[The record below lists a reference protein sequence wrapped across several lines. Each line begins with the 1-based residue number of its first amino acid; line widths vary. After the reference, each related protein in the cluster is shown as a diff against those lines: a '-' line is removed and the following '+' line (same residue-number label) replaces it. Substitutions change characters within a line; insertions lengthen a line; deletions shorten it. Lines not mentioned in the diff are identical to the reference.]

1 LAFLCSDDEDPKRD
15 VATVPSTENITA
27 DESPVQEVEPAAKSP
42 KAPRASI
49 KKVSVAWSA
58 KRLKKSKGAN
68 ISLEP
73 HESRSSPD
81 DVRDDLFVFAFCSSL
96 DRYACVLFP

>member
-1 LAFLCSDDEDPKRD
+1 M
-15 VATVPSTENITA
+15 
-27 DESPVQEVEPAAKSP
+27 QEVEPTAKSP

-49 KKVSVAWSA
+49 KKVPVAQSA
-58 KRLKKSKGAN
+58 KRSKKLKGAD

-81 DVRDDLFVFAFCSSL
+81 DVRDNLSVFAFCSSL
-96 DRYACVLFP
+96 DCYTYVLFP